1 MKRNIRAALAAV
13 GTLLTGAAL
22 APQVLAQEASP
33 PAPAAPGAAKEG
45 EALITDR
52 PDFTESAE
60 TVPKGMVQLEGG
72 YTYTQNTKHDNT
84 QSLGEVLVRIAAGD
98 KAEIRVGL
106 NSYDTGRGG
115 SGRSY
120 GREGADLG
128 FKVRIKPGSENA
140 GFRKAAVSAIGF
152 VTLPTGT
159 GSGRS
164 NKVQGTAKLILGYSF
179 NSRTDLGVNAN
190 YSYVADD
197 SGDYGEL
204 ASSAS
209 LGYSLSERVGSYVE
223 YYGFYPV
230 ARQTGTNYVNTGLTY
245 LINSNTQVD
254 VRVGAGLGGPADK
267 SFIGT
272 GVAYRF

>member
-1 MKRNIRAALAAV
+1 MKTNLLAVLATA
-13 GTLLTGAAL
+13 GTLLTGAAF
-22 APQVLAQEASP
+22 AQNDTPAVP
-33 PAPAAPGAAKEG
+33 PTPNALVPPKAEKVEP
-45 EALITDR
+45 LITDR

-60 TVPKGMVQLEGG
+60 TVPQGMTQIEGG
-72 YTYTQNTKHDNT
+72 YTYTQNTTHDST
-84 QSLGEVLVRIAAGD
+84 QSLGEVLVRIAAGN
-98 KAEIRVGL
+98 KTELRVGL
-106 NSYDTGRGG
+106 NSYDTGRGA

-128 FKVRIKPGSENA
+128 FKVRIKPGTENA

-159 GSGRS
+159 GSERG

-197 SGDYGEL
+197 SGDYGEM

-209 LGYSLSERVGSYVE
+209 FGYALTDRVGSYVE

-230 ARQTGTNYVNTGLTY
+230 ARQTAAHYLNTGLSY
-245 LINSNTQVD
+245 LINDNLQVD

-267 SFIGT
+267 SFVGT
-272 GVAYRF
+272 GVAVRF